1 MECLSI
7 ATLRE
12 HTNKDEILQDLS
24 AHILHNR
31 KPEATSNCAAY
42 SKVFDELTISD
53 GGLIMQREWVVLPTS
68 LINSAVER
76 AHQGGH
82 L

>member
-12 HTNKDEILQDLS
+12 HTNKEEILQDLS
-24 AHILHNR
+24 AHILYNR

-76 AHQGGH
+76 AHQEGH
-82 L
+82 P